1 MHKNPIY
8 AKKTGAILN
17 VSGQVKQ
24 MLDQIIAEK
33 GQGDPIMEKLIQTKL
48 LIKGIRVEQFTESSE
63 DDPVFIEKV
72 RQAAQAFGV
81 GLKV

>member
-1 MHKNPIY
+1 VD
-8 AKKTGAILN
+8 ILN
-17 VSGQVKQ
+17 MPGQVKQ

-48 LIKGIRVEQFTESSE
+48 LIKGIRVEQFTEFSE